1 MLPTKKAKGTEA
13 KRIDFSMS
21 FKPAQLAKYNE
32 KNGVNKASPKY
43 KAKVRNL

>member
-1 MLPTKKAKGTEA
+1 MPTKKAKGTEA
-13 KRIDFSMS
+13 KRIDFSRS
-21 FKPAQLAKYNE
+21 FRPAQLAKYKE